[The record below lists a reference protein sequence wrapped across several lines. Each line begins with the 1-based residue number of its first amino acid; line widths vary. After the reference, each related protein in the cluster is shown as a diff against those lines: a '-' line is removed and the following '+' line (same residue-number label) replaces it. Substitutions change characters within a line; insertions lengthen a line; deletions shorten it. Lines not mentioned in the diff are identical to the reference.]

1 MEVYMKAFKGTFKKK
16 NGEIREMLFAH
27 LLDLPDSFLEEKII
41 GSGSEKSYP
50 EGMQLV
56 YDLEQDGFRIFNWST
71 QVGSLEQVKIDESY
85 FN

>member
-1 MEVYMKAFKGTFKKK
+1 MEKMMKAFKGTFKKK
-16 NGEIREMLFAH
+16 NGEIRNMLFAH
-27 LLDLPDSFLEEKII
+27 IRDLPESFVEAKII

-71 QVGSLEQVKIDESY
+71 QVGSLEQVKLDESY
-85 FN
+85 FD

>member
-1 MEVYMKAFKGTFKKK
+1 MEKMMKAFKGTFKKK
-16 NGEIREMLFAH
+16 NGEIRNMLFAH
-27 LLDLPDSFLEEKII
+27 IRDLPEAFVEAKII

-71 QVGSLEQVKIDESY
+71 QVGSLEQVKLDESY
-85 FN
+85 FD